1 MICIENEKSLQ
12 APEWIWEKERQ
23 RQNAEHYAAAL
34 REARAKSSKDERNS
48 DLANIFCFMSGAF
61 ISLVMI
67 LAAMYSSGL
76 LGV

>member
-1 MICIENEKSLQ
+1 MISIEKGDSLQ

-61 ISLVMI
+61 VSLVMI
-67 LAAMYSSGL
+67 LAALYSSGL